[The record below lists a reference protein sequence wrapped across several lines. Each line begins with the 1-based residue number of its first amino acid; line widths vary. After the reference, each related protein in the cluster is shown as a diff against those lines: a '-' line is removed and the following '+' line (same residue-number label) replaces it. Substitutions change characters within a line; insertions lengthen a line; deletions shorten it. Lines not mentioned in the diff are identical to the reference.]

1 MSDEENEEASRITRW
16 IGVIAAVILAF
27 ALAQAA
33 LAQSPQPPVLR
44 FHPKKPPVPPGRDP
58 GGIAI
63 AMIATGVDY
72 THPEIRDRLARDGEG
87 DILGIDLID
96 GDNRPYAAT
105 SLPGN
110 EAGAIDTILARRIL
124 STYRHARLVPVRIDL
139 NDKVMLARALAFT
152 AATPARIV
160 AVPFWGDDKETWE
173 FFRQAAEQIP
183 DHLLIVPAGDADAVA
198 EGRPQYPGALNL
210 KGALIVAAANETVQ
224 RGTLTRPGA
233 PRIDALMLGRGG
245 SWFGGILPQATDSA
259 EAVALAAGLAAC
271 VQHGATAAM
280 TAAETRQRMLGL
292 AVKTEGPR
300 NTPVLDPLC
309 LYGGSRY

>member
-1 MSDEENEEASRITRW
+1 MSDDDNDSGGRIRRW
-16 IGVIAAVILAF
+16 IGVVAAVVLAF

-33 LAQSPQPPVLR
+33 LAQSARPPAA
-44 FHPKKPPVPPGRDP
+44 KPPVPPGRDP

-63 AMIATGVDY
+63 AMIATGIDY

-87 DILGIDLID
+87 DILGLDLID

-124 STYRHARLVPVRIDL
+124 STYRHARLVPVRVDL
-139 NDKVMLARALAFT
+139 NDKIMLARALAFT
-152 AATPARIV
+152 ASTPARIV

-173 FFRQAAEQIP
+173 FFRQAAEMVPEQ
-183 DHLLIVPAGDADAVA
+183 LLILPAGDADAVA
-198 EGRPQYPGALNL
+198 QGRPQYPGALHL
-210 KGALIVAAANETVQ
+210 KGAVIVAAVNETIE
-224 RGTLTRPGA
+224 RGTLARPGA
-233 PRIDALMLGRGG
+233 PRIDALLLGRGG
-245 SWFGGILPQATDSA
+245 SWFGGIVPQATDSA

-271 VQHGATAAM
+271 AQHGADQM
-280 TAAETRQRMLGL
+280 TAAQTRDRLLAL

-309 LYGGSRY
+309 FYGGTRY

>member
-1 MSDEENEEASRITRW
+1 MIDDEDERADLLKRIV
-16 IGVIAAVILAF
+16 GAIAAVILAF
-27 ALAQAA
+27 ALTQAA
-33 LAQSPQPPVLR
+33 LAQAPQPPVIR
-44 FHPKKPPVPPGRDP
+44 FQPEKPPVPPGRDP

-63 AMIATGVDY
+63 AMIATGIDY
-72 THPEIRDRLARDGEG
+72 THEEIRDRLARDGEG
-87 DILGIDLID
+87 DILGLDLID

-124 STYRHARLVPVRIDL
+124 STYRHARLVPVRVDL
-139 NDKVMLARALAFT
+139 NDKLMLARALAFT

-183 DHLLIVPAGDADAVA
+183 DQLLILPAGDADAVA
-198 EGRPQYPGALNL
+198 QGRPQYPGALNL
-210 KGALIVAAANETVQ
+210 KGALIVAAVNETMA

-233 PRIDALMLGRGG
+233 PRIDALLLGRGG
-245 SWFGGILPQATDSA
+245 SWFGGIVPQATDSA

-271 VQHGATAAM
+271 VQHGATGM
-280 TAAETRQRMLGL
+280 TTAETRERMLAL
-292 AVKTEGPR
+292 ATKTEGPR

-309 LYGGSRY
+309 LYGGTRY

>member
-1 MSDEENEEASRITRW
+1 MSDDDKDSGGRVRRW
-16 IGVIAAVILAF
+16 VGAIAAVVLAF

-33 LAQSPQPPVLR
+33 LAQSPEHPVIR
-44 FHPKKPPVPPGRDP
+44 FQPKKPPVPPGRDP

-87 DILGIDLID
+87 DILGLDLID

-105 SLPGN
+105 TLPGN

-124 STYRHARLVPVRIDL
+124 ATYRHARLVPVRVDL
-139 NDKVMLARALAFT
+139 NDKLMLARALAFT
-152 AATPARIV
+152 AASPARIV

-173 FFRQAAEQIP
+173 FFRQAAEQLSEQ
-183 DHLLIVPAGDADAVA
+183 LLILPAGDADAVA
-198 EGRPQYPGALNL
+198 QGRPQYPGALNL
-210 KGALIVAAANETVQ
+210 RGAVIVAAVNETIQ

-233 PRIDALMLGRGG
+233 PRIDALLLGRGG

-271 VQHGATAAM
+271 AQHGADQLTAAQ
-280 TAAETRQRMLGL
+280 TRERLLSL

-309 LYGGSRY
+309 FYGGTRY